1 MHGALDNI
9 FANKIQSFNRFGG
22 GSPPVAYVT
31 QPRGGSPPVAY
42 VTRSITPLRENT
54 SKGNTLK
61 HQKFATKMMC
71 EYRAAK
77 PLAAAHKAVI
87 SALRMCFAK
96 DCRIPG
102 GSFLSWTGD
111 TRLALR
117 RHIRANRTIDAVGSP
132 AGNPRQSYD

>member
-1 MHGALDNI
+1 
-9 FANKIQSFNRFGG
+9 
-22 GSPPVAYVT
+22 
-31 QPRGGSPPVAY
+31 
-42 VTRSITPLRENT
+42 
-54 SKGNTLK
+54 
-61 HQKFATKMMC
+61 MMC

-77 PLAAAHKAVI
+77 PLAAAYKAVI

-117 RHIRANRTIDAVGSP
+117 RHIRANRTIDADCATRVLQKANSIVRRAALITWHLSRNSSSP
-132 AGNPRQSYD
+132 VFRPGAMTIWMLSPHALKTFKRFGAKASSISTVRLSSQSGCT